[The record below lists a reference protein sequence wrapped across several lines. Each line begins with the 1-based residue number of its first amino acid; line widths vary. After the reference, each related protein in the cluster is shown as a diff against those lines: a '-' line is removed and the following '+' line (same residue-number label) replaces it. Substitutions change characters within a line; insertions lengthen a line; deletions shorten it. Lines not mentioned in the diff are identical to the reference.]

1 MPFSGVVS
9 EKRVAEPAAHSARLS
24 AGSTPGQSHQRE
36 KIQLPNLIKNS
47 LTVSATLKN
56 CEMGS
61 WVNCL
66 WEVVAE
72 VEILF
77 SWLLREAKKKKKKAV
92 DSEPQKD
99 SLSSDLTPTLSSSG
113 ADKERFY
120 LLIVHFYLK
129 GKRKHKHIP
138 KTHWDAGEMLTC
150 FWNTLPFFLLPFGK
164 YFKISF
170 CPWSYILG
178 DRIKRKIPRWETEPE
193 MRSVWAGE

>member
-9 EKRVAEPAAHSARLS
+9 EKRVAEPAARSARLS

-77 SWLLREAKKKKKKAV
+77 SWLLREAKKKKKK
-92 DSEPQKD
+92 
-99 SLSSDLTPTLSSSG
+99 SSG
-113 ADKERFY
+113 
-120 LLIVHFYLK
+120 
-129 GKRKHKHIP
+129 
-138 KTHWDAGEMLTC
+138 
-150 FWNTLPFFLLPFGK
+150 
-164 YFKISF
+164 
-170 CPWSYILG
+170 
-178 DRIKRKIPRWETEPE
+178 
-193 MRSVWAGE
+193 